1 MSIAELIMQ
10 GTNRAS
16 ESTSWVG
23 DSLAK
28 LGQNVG
34 QALAQREQQKQ
45 AQEMLPFLQQSM
57 QESMSLAGQG
67 KSSEAYAKLMP
78 FLTDPSVINNP
89 NLRQA
94 IPAFEKGIELAT
106 NDFYKKEQLRIRE
119 DMYNAR
125 YGGGGEPQESGAE
138 MAQQMVFGGQQ
149 NTTSNIPLA
158 EQKQI
163 KQDAQNAAAN
173 DVLLPDETG
182 AATQTGRPAMQPD
195 PTQLDA
201 ANAAAQ
207 ATDAT
212 PARYSK
218 AVEGATINKSD
229 KDNNWQPTEIA
240 GLSTFFPKENISDEI
255 RIAPIGSTT
264 EYSQTWSGETDKPGA
279 RFSGTKKVEVDD
291 ALNKKANEYAS
302 KLQESVNFLSG
313 NGPSEEDKTWSD
325 IVQEAGGIANI
336 IPATSGGDSYSVKI
350 KGGQNYPID
359 KDTFDA
365 FGRVKGFPAFASRTG
380 IKAVTKGGP
389 ATAELAGRKFGSVA
403 EAEKANLDAG
413 TIIYIYDSQ
422 TKKYRKATVK
432 SDNQQ

>member
-10 GTNRAS
+10 GTKRSS
-16 ESTSWVG
+16 ESTAWVG
-23 DSLAK
+23 ESLAK

-34 QALAQREQQKQ
+34 AALAQKEAQSQ
-45 AQEMLPFLQQSM
+45 AQAVLPVLQATYKS
-57 QESMSLAGQG
+57 AFDKIGQG
-67 KSSEAYAKLMP
+67 NLSEGYGDLMNAQLQFGASNNPFIQNMNQQMAAMSKQFADDYLRKSQIEAYK
-78 FLTDPSVINNP
+78 D
-89 NLRQA
+89 
-94 IPAFEKGIELAT
+94 
-106 NDFYKKEQLRIRE
+106 
-119 DMYNAR
+119 R
-125 YGGGGEPQESGAE
+125 YAGGGGEPQQSGAE

-158 EQKQI
+158 EQQQI
-163 KQDAQNAAAN
+163 KQDAQNVVAN
-173 DVLLPDETG
+173 NVLLPDETG
-182 AATQTGRPAMQPD
+182 TATQTGMPAMQPD
-195 PTQLDA
+195 ETQLDA

-218 AVEGATINKSD
+218 AVEGAIINKSD

-240 GLSTFFPKENISDEI
+240 GLSSFFPKENISDEI

-279 RFSGTKKVEVDD
+279 RFSGTKKVEVDN

-325 IVQEAGGIANI
+325 IVQEAGGVANI
-336 IPATSGGDSYSVKI
+336 IPATSGGEEYSIKI
-350 KGGQNYPID
+350 KGGQSYPID

-389 ATAELAGRKFGSVA
+389 ATGELAGRKFGSVA